1 MNNVI
6 IQQAALAQGLIGK
19 EKTAQFREGE
29 IFPAKVVKML
39 PNGMAELSTGT
50 TTMVAKLEVPL
61 QSGERYWFRVT
72 STNEGVQLQVITSP
86 TAASE
91 SIARM
96 AKDLLLQL
104 SLPLTKENKSFVE
117 MMMKAKIPLTKELI
131 IKAGEWLAK
140 APLTEG
146 LQVIKMMAKL
156 SLPMTKDV
164 FQPLMTAH
172 SPAPLSQLT
181 EELAAKLQQMERPPA
196 SAAALTKLLQEWQTP
211 LEKHT
216 TQKIMAKVMERL
228 FLPEKVSA
236 SKEAALDLVKSWGII
251 PETAETIED
260 ALVQIM
266 RQWKGREGVQA
277 EAANQLP
284 SSPKEVPLKEAL
296 SPLIQQPMS
305 KEALQ
310 KLEQALS
317 THARAAGKTA
327 IEPLLAEIKTLV
339 DGLKG
344 KDFNNEQLA
353 AIFKT
358 AAKVSV
364 QHGQPKE
371 ALRQL
376 AALFNKEAEEL
387 IRVVKNET
395 AILHAS
401 PLASLSK
408 KEILFQQIV
417 LALENDRPFPL
428 TAKEAHSIIKDT
440 FQLLGVDLE
449 GKLGSN
455 KSVEAELEKMIKPQL
470 LRLLSENIPVHVR
483 EPAEQLLG
491 RMNVQPLLSTEN
503 GPLQQLIMQVPMNL
517 FGFHTEMTLQWSGKK
532 TEDGKLD
539 SNFCRVLFYLELEHI
554 KETVIDMQVQNR
566 VIQLQVF
573 NGTPGLK
580 AAAAALIP
588 ALKTGIEEKGYQLSS
603 VQFKQS
609 QKNKQPALVR
619 AMEAPSYEGVDI
631 RI

>member
-1 MNNVI
+1 MI

>member
-1 MNNVI
+1 MI

-19 EKTAQFREGE
+19 EKTAQLREGE

-50 TTMVAKLEVPL
+50 TTMIAKLEVPL

-86 TAASE
+86 MALSE
-91 SIARM
+91 SIAKM

-104 SLPLTKENKSFVE
+104 SLPLTKENKAFVE
-117 MMMKAKIPLTKELI
+117 MMMKEKIPLTKELI
-131 IKAGEWLAK
+131 VKAGEWLAK

-164 FQPLMTAH
+164 FQPLVTAH

-181 EELAAKLQQMERPPA
+181 EVLAAKLQQMERPPA

-216 TQKIMAKVMERL
+216 TQKIMAEVMKQL
-228 FLPEKVSA
+228 FLPEKMSV

-251 PETAETIED
+251 PETAETIEES
-260 ALVQIM
+260 LVQIM
-266 RQWKGREGVQA
+266 RQWKRREGVQA

-296 SPLIQQPMS
+296 SSLIQQPMS
-305 KEALQ
+305 KESLQ
-310 KLEQALS
+310 KLEQVLS
-317 THARAAGKTA
+317 THARAAGKTD

-339 DGLKG
+339 DALKG
-344 KDFNNEQLA
+344 KDLNNKQLA

-358 AAKVSV
+358 AAKVSI
-364 QHGQPKE
+364 QHDQPQE
-371 ALRQL
+371 AIRQL
-376 AALFNKEAEEL
+376 SSLFNKEAEEL

-395 AILHAS
+395 ATLHAS

-408 KEILFQQIV
+408 KDILFQQIV

-449 GKLGSN
+449 GKLGSS
-455 KSVEAELEKMIKPQL
+455 KPVEAELEKMIKPQL

-483 EPAEQLLG
+483 ESAEQLLG

-603 VQFKQS
+603 VQFKQP